1 MVQFGLVV
9 LNLTGGIAM
18 LARVALVVVMLC
30 FLAVPL
36 VNRTRDLFAR
46 PEPNDSVNL
55 DELWQRYRRGEISW
69 DEYLRGEVEGARG
82 LVGTKAEVPGNDA
95 SDGFASD
102 AAASS

>member
-1 MVQFGLVV
+1 MQFGLIVS
-9 LNLTGGIAM
+9 NMTGGIAM

-30 FLAVPL
+30 CLAVPL
-36 VNRTRDLFAR
+36 VNRARELFAR
-46 PEPNDSVNL
+46 SEPNDSVDL

-82 LVGTKAEVPGNDA
+82 LVGTKAEALGNAA

-102 AAASS
+102 DAASS